1 MRLIRPALLIAL
13 PLLAAVGPALAART
27 ATALG
32 EAPIHDR
39 PAPDAAV
46 ISTLPAGVTVTL
58 EQCTSDV
65 SAAPFGAVAS
75 SPGAMA
81 ALAPPPPGAF
91 CLLRG
96 LGWVDAKSLGN
107 ISADPAALLD
117 GDSLFDP
124 LKTPKP
130 SWDDLSTDDAQ

>member
-1 MRLIRPALLIAL
+1 MRLIRPAMLIAL
-13 PLLAAVGPALAART
+13 PLLLAAGPALGART

-32 EAPIHDR
+32 DAPIHDR

-58 EQCTSDV
+58 EQCTSD
-65 SAAPFGAVAS
+65 A
-75 SPGAMA
+75 SPGATA

-107 ISADPAALLD
+107 VSADPAALLGTD
-117 GDSLFDP
+117 NLFDP

>member
-13 PLLAAVGPALAART
+13 PLLLAAGPALAART

-32 EAPIHDR
+32 AAPIHDR

-58 EQCTSDV
+58 EQCTTDAGAPGA
-65 SAAPFGAVAS
+65 SAA
-75 SPGAMA
+75 A

-117 GDSLFDP
+117 TDSLFDP
-124 LKTPKP
+124 LKAPKP
-130 SWDDLSTDDAQ
+130 SWDDLSDDDSAQ